1 MKPFVRMA
9 SICLVPLTLAAV
21 GCESISLINRGDPL
35 ARDGYR
41 RDRDD
46 LDRNREARRDGDGD
60 RFRDEIVGTV
70 QRVDPDRQEL
80 QLRTTD
86 GEIMRV
92 RYDLSTRVSHRGRD
106 LRVEELRYGDLVNVE
121 LSRNRGERYAASIR
135 MNDRGDLGSSRW

>member
-1 MKPFVRMA
+1 MKQFSRVA
-9 SICLVPLTLAAV
+9 YVCLIPLTLAAA
-21 GCESISLINRGDPL
+21 GCESISLISRGDPL
-35 ARDGYR
+35 ARDEQR
-41 RDRDD
+41 RDRD
-46 LDRNREARRDGDGD
+46 LDRNREARRDGDRD

-86 GEIMRV
+86 GESTRV

-121 LSRNRGERYAASIR
+121 LSRNRGERYAAAIR
-135 MNDRGDLGSSRW
+135 MNDRADVGSSRW